1 MRPYQQ
7 LMVVT
12 AISTSAVWVTASPLE
27 EVIVEATLLASD
39 TQTISLTTLDKE
51 VLDQRGTTHLE
62 DALTLAANT
71 NASAGASRQR
81 FFQIR
86 GIGERSQFIE
96 PNNPSVVVML
106 DGIDISGLGGALTS
120 YDLKKIDV
128 LRGPQGSRM
137 GAGALAGLINL
148 TTQKPSEAS
157 GVSASF
163 GAESYG
169 GSRASA
175 AINGAIGGGINA
187 RLAHQQYRSDGWSKN
202 THLNREDTNARD
214 EQTTRLG
221 LQYQKDQQQLDL
233 GIHHLDIDNG
243 YDAFSLDNTRTT
255 LSDEPGEDSLDLTAA
270 RLAWQYSGVVLDHTM
285 QLSSVSA
292 DSVYSYD
299 EDWSFVGI
307 APGWEYSSFDAY
319 LRSNDRSAFE
329 WRSSQSSDSR
339 DWVAGIYLR
348 QDEEQ
353 LTRNYTYLSAPFY
366 SRNKVET
373 RAIFGQLRQSLAR
386 SIDVFTGARI
396 EQRGLDYSDSINVRE
411 SLDRKY
417 WTGHLGIRWQAN
429 VNNQLRASISRGLRA
444 GGVNANLS
452 SSLSA
457 LEAEI
462 DTTRYQ
468 TAKFFDAESL
478 INFEL
483 GWRFRN
489 TAETLTSSLTVF
501 DMSRDDQ
508 QVKGSLV
515 IQREDGSFSFTDFT
529 DNAASGSNRGLE
541 WSLGWQATRSINVDL
556 MMATLDAV
564 FDNYVNIDGSNLSG
578 RDQPQAPAWQYSLA
592 MNWQAT
598 PQITTRIELTGRDD
612 YFLSDRHAV
621 RSPQATLV
629 NVYADWTKHDW
640 TVALWARN
648 LTDEETVTRGF
659 GTFGNDPRKEYIT
672 EPYYQFGE
680 PRVIGLTL
688 NHHFGR

>member
-1 MRPYQQ
+1 M
-7 LMVVT
+7 
-12 AISTSAVWVTASPLE
+12 
-27 EVIVEATLLASD
+27 
-39 TQTISLTTLDKE
+39 
-51 VLDQRGTTHLE
+51 
-62 DALTLAANT
+62 
-71 NASAGASRQR
+71 
-81 FFQIR
+81 
-86 GIGERSQFIE
+86 
-96 PNNPSVVVML
+96 
-106 DGIDISGLGGALTS
+106 
-120 YDLKKIDV
+120 
-128 LRGPQGSRM
+128 
-137 GAGALAGLINL
+137 
-148 TTQKPSEAS
+148 
-157 GVSASF
+157 
-163 GAESYG
+163 
-169 GSRASA
+169 
-175 AINGAIGGGINA
+175 
-187 RLAHQQYRSDGWSKN
+187 
-202 THLNREDTNARD
+202 
-214 EQTTRLG
+214 
-221 LQYQKDQQQLDL
+221 
-233 GIHHLDIDNG
+233 
-243 YDAFSLDNTRTT
+243 
-255 LSDEPGEDSLDLTAA
+255 
-270 RLAWQYSGVVLDHTM
+270 
-285 QLSSVSA
+285 
-292 DSVYSYD
+292 
-299 EDWSFVGI
+299 
-307 APGWEYSSFDAY
+307 
-319 LRSNDRSAFE
+319 
-329 WRSSQSSDSR
+329 
-339 DWVAGIYLR
+339 
-348 QDEEQ
+348 
-353 LTRNYTYLSAPFY
+353 
-366 SRNKVET
+366 
-373 RAIFGQLRQSLAR
+373 
-386 SIDVFTGARI
+386 
-396 EQRGLDYSDSINVRE
+396 
-411 SLDRKY
+411 
-417 WTGHLGIRWQAN
+417 
-429 VNNQLRASISRGLRA
+429 
-444 GGVNANLS
+444 NANLS

-489 TAETLTSSLTVF
+489 TAKTLTSSLTVF